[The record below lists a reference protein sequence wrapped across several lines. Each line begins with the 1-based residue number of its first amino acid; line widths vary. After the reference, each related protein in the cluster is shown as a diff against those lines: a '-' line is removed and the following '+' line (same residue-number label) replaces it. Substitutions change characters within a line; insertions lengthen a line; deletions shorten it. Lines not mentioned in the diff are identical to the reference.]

1 MKLQPGWLALATPVQ
16 RSTLVRLLESA
27 PRSQEPLA
35 HTMLGAPPLPFDE
48 TDAQARVA
56 TVIRYLTRGYRVGD
70 RHPSTESTEAE

>member
-1 MKLQPGWLALATPVQ
+1 MTVQPDWLALATPSQ

-27 PRSQEPLA
+27 PRSQESFA
-35 HTMLGAPPLPFDE
+35 HTMLVAPPFPSDE

-56 TVIRYLTRGYRVGD
+56 ALIAYLTDGYRVGD